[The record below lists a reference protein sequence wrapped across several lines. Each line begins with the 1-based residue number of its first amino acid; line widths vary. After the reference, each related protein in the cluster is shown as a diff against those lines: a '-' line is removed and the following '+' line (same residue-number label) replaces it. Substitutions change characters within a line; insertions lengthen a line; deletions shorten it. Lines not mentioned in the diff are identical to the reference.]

1 MARISQLEKD
11 RIRQKILDVSRTFF
25 FDIGYENTSTKMIA
39 KEVGVAEG
47 TIFNY
52 FPSKTDIFFEAIY
65 DNYFQNIERYRKILD
80 FEDDIVEVISE
91 YLFSSIN
98 MMLKLPRIILSE
110 LFIQGVKMAKKNP
123 SRFAKMAEM
132 DIKYM
137 KEIEKYFKVLVDK
150 NIIKEVDTAQLSE
163 LVYSAV
169 GFEIAMYLYNK
180 KIKKKE
186 MVENIKIKIG
196 ILIKGYIKGG
206 TDYEH

>member
-98 MMLKLPRIILSE
+98 MMLKR
-110 LFIQGVKMAKKNP
+110 
-123 SRFAKMAEM
+123 
-132 DIKYM
+132 
-137 KEIEKYFKVLVDK
+137 
-150 NIIKEVDTAQLSE
+150 
-163 LVYSAV
+163 
-169 GFEIAMYLYNK
+169 
-180 KIKKKE
+180 
-186 MVENIKIKIG
+186 
-196 ILIKGYIKGG
+196 
-206 TDYEH
+206 